1 MFRITAKTVPNEVK
15 NILSDNQ
22 TVSYLGKYRLT
33 KSADY
38 SRINYNNI
46 YDVYTVYSDTI
57 PVKYIAYR
65 NNDAGFFS
73 SGWFKI
79 MEKVK

>member
-1 MFRITAKTVPNEVK
+1 MNIPNKVK

-46 YDVYTVYSDTI
+46 YDVYMIFSTLTDTSSG
-57 PVKYIAYR
+57 YIAYR
-65 NNDAGFFS
+65 NNQANFFTTM
-73 SGWFKI
+73 KELERI
-79 MEKVK
+79 K